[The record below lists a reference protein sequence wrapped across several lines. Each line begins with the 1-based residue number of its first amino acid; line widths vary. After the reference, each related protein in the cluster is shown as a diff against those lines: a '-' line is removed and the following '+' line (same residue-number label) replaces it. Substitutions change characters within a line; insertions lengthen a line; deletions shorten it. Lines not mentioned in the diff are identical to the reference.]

1 MNFSEVTTTLNRNGF
16 CKSNLTIKLNASPFK
31 IKLCDSALFG
41 HLKHISRRSKNADNL
56 TDEERRV
63 EECERQ
69 RIANGRQQGR
79 YSAETDIVYSEV
91 LSILYPSRW
100 GVESELVA
108 KSKERVPPNDIPWLH
123 SNFHPSRNAL
133 TKKGDLSNDEVSPN
147 LPLVRQQLVDAR
159 RWGLCL
165 QLHANTGKY
174 RTLHVLKCLSFPFI
188 VECSTIRITSIG
200 GIFLSQQSQSNIK
213 IHTYNIYTFIHMWP
227 HSHTY
232 IIQYR

>member
-1 MNFSEVTTTLNRNGF
+1 MSSQERNLFRDDYYKFSRLLRAKFRQGTSDVEKISLSNFFKNHNGSIRTPSCNLSLNFSEVTTTLNRNGF

-147 LPLVRQQLVDAR
+147 LPLVRQ
-159 RWGLCL
+159 
-165 QLHANTGKY
+165 KPEY
-174 RTLHVLKCLSFPFI
+174 S
-188 VECSTIRITSIG
+188 E
-200 GIFLSQQSQSNIK
+200 
-213 IHTYNIYTFIHMWP
+213 
-227 HSHTY
+227 SH
-232 IIQYR
+232 IS